1 MADVLPGPGVA
12 RVSSHH
18 DEPIVVDREPAPIL
32 ILPVSP
38 VVERD
43 PQT

>member
-1 MADVLPGPGVA
+1 MPRPRTFADED
-12 RVSSHH
+12 
-18 DEPIVVDREPAPIL
+18 DEAIIIDHELAPIL

-43 PQT
+43 PQP

>member
-1 MADVLPGPGVA
+1 MARPREVA
-12 RVSSHH
+12 D
-18 DEPIVVDREPAPIL
+18 DEAIIVDREPAPIL

-43 PQT
+43 PQP